1 MDFADVLVL
10 NDDEYRV
17 LHQAAETP
25 KKAVSQ
31 DQWLDWGDHTIQ
43 VDPIGNKQWV
53 HDTHDGHKRTEA
65 RGRGYDAAEV
75 SKLVGWQNSHSG
87 LMPHTEYYK
96 PGPIK
101 EYFFPQTC
109 IINDAWRG
117 AKRSKSGL
125 GKLPAISA
133 MIHNNELEDKSIGQI
148 ESEMREHDRTSSARI
163 FSKVIS

>member
-75 SKLVGWQNSHSG
+75 SKLVGRQTQGFG
-87 LMPHTEYYK
+87 LRV
-96 PGPIK
+96 
-101 EYFFPQTC
+101 
-109 IINDAWRG
+109 DWREWDT
-117 AKRSKSGL
+117 A
-125 GKLPAISA
+125 
-133 MIHNNELEDKSIGQI
+133 EDLLDIVSTLF
-148 ESEMREHDRTSSARI
+148 RRN
-163 FSKVIS
+163 

>member
-53 HDTHDGHKRTEA
+53 HETLTMATKGQR
-65 RGRGYDAAEV
+65 
-75 SKLVGWQNSHSG
+75 
-87 LMPHTEYYK
+87 
-96 PGPIK
+96 
-101 EYFFPQTC
+101 
-109 IINDAWRG
+109 RG
-117 AKRSKSGL
+117 AVGMM
-125 GKLPAISA
+125 LPKYQSW
-133 MIHNNELEDKSIGQI
+133 
-148 ESEMREHDRTSSARI
+148 
-163 FSKVIS
+163 